1 MVVFLLLLAL
11 QLCAT
16 ALALTQHEIDT
27 LLDGNIIVGNR
38 ASGGKIQIFP
48 ANVPTWNRHNVLWE
62 YDTKE
67 GVDGLTMDFDHIND
81 VRRVRYHNREHILIA
96 GNGPG
101 LALFDLYEERFV
113 FSYKPQ
119 VPVGQ
124 RCGMKSISIHAAEML
139 PDGNYA
145 VADPT
150 GSDRGGPSV
159 RLIYGS
165 NEEPAIL
172 QSLPFSGVHGVVWDH
187 KRQLLWAWGGSK
199 LKKYRYISAGKDSY
213 LEQHGVAYKSPDWIS
228 AGHGMMPLGPDALI
242 FNCAE
247 GLGVFY
253 IQHEK
258 AAKRQQFE
266 LLYGTIDMATHFAL
280 DTKLLRGK
288 GVDFNYKTGQ
298 IIQNLFET
306 NTVRSPNTLRRDRSM
321 VEWSYEPE
329 DDMKMYKARWFIHNE
344 FSYGSPNGDPLKN
357 FIQTQSIN
365 RHGESTNRRPQF
377 LDEFRRNAIVTVGES
392 YKRNIR
398 KQSTDPDE
406 DEWKPIYEKICGP
419 SWLSI
424 NRAGMIEGTPDEK
437 DVDDDYRT
445 MVIRVSDRN
454 GLSDTAEFNFK
465 VKELETPEPTPE
477 PITKRSPTRAPS
489 ALRPTNHPTTHLFS
503 IRSYNFKEL
512 IYFSPELVGPGWKA
526 EGMGPFGRCAGVSY
540 SIHNVCGLHS
550 IETIGP
556 LFSFTH

>member
-48 ANVPTWNRHNVLWE
+48 ANVPNWNRHNVLWE

-213 LEQHGVAYKSPDWIS
+213 LEQHGVAHKSPDWIS

-298 IIQNLFET
+298 IIQNLVEA
-306 NTVRSPNTLRRDRSM
+306 NTIRSPNTLRSDRSL
-321 VEWSYEPE
+321 VEWTYEPE
-329 DDMKMYKARWFIHNE
+329 DDMKMYKAHWFLHNE
-344 FSYGSPNGDPLKN
+344 FSYGPPNGDPLKK
-357 FIQTQSIN
+357 FVQAQTIYRN
-365 RHGESTNRRPQF
+365 GGPTNRRPQF
-377 LDEFRRNAIVTVGES
+377 LDGFRRNAIVDAGES

-406 DEWKPIYEKICGP
+406 DEWKPVYEKICGP

-424 NRAGMIEGTPDEK
+424 NRAGMIEGTPSESDI
-437 DVDDDYRT
+437 DNDYQT

-454 GLSDTAEFNFK
+454 GLSDVAEFNFK
-465 VKELETPEPTPE
+465 VKEPGIPEPTPA
-477 PITKRSPTRAPS
+477 PTHAPTQ
-489 ALRPTNHPTTHLFS
+489 RPVEFNQQPTNHPTTHLFS
-503 IRSYNFKEL
+503 VRSNNFKEL

-540 SIHNVCGLHS
+540 S
-550 IETIGP
+550 
-556 LFSFTH
+556 